1 MERKDLIKHKE
12 NLINIKKL
20 ILNSLNDAVDKNE
33 IHRLALSLYD
43 VNRKIKIID
52 QKLGKNPLKEVK
64 TSDPLIRWI
73 NGAKENK
80 KSR

>member
-1 MERKDLIKHKE
+1 MERKDLITYKE

-20 ILNSLNDAVDKNE
+20 ILNSLNEATDKEE

-52 QKLGKNPLKEVK
+52 EKIGRNPMKEVK
-64 TSDPLIRWI
+64 TSDPLTRWI
-73 NGAKENK
+73 NTMKENK

>member
-1 MERKDLIKHKE
+1 MERKDLIKYKE

-33 IHRLALSLYD
+33 IHRFALSLYD